1 MKSEGFTHESHKAE
15 TVEWYTPPWIFDQ
28 LNVMFD
34 VDVCA
39 PKGGVPWIP
48 AKKHIALPTNSL
60 EEEWEGFV
68 WCNPPYGKETASFL
82 MKMSKHNNGLALVF
96 ARTDTKWF
104 HDYAAKADSLLFL
117 KGRVQFV
124 DGTGLT
130 KSSGSTC
137 GSVLIGFGEQA
148 TQVLRNSRI
157 SGYLSLGEH
166 I

>member
-1 MKSEGFTHESHKAE
+1 
-15 TVEWYTPPWIFDQ
+15 
-28 LNVMFD
+28 MFG
-34 VDVCA
+34 A
-39 PKGGVPWIP
+39 I
-48 AKKHIALPTNSL
+48 
-60 EEEWEGFV
+60 
-68 WCNPPYGKETASFL
+68 PPYGKETASFL